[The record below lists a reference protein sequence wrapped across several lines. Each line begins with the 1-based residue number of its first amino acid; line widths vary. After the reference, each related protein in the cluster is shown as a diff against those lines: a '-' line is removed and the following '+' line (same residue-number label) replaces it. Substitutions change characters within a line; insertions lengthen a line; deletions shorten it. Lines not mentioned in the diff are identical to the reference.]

1 MNRIAEF
8 LPILTT
14 ILACIFTWE
23 IFRHYKVRKT
33 KYLLWWTLG
42 IINFG
47 LGTLS
52 ESINILFGWSEF
64 NLRFWYITGALL
76 GGFTLAQ
83 GTVYLLMSN
92 KFGDRSTII
101 WAVFIGVAM
110 TCVILTPITLPED
123 FTGKLTG
130 EVFEWQWVRLF
141 SPFINTYAFIFS
153 FGGAVYS
160 ANKYF
165 QQINKEARFVGNI
178 YISAGTLLPGI
189 GGIYTKIGYV
199 EVLFVT
205 ELVGLF
211 LIYRGYR
218 IIRSAEKV
226 HAYDF

>member
-14 ILACIFTWE
+14 LLAAVFTRE
-23 IFRHYKVRKT
+23 MFQHYRRRKT
-33 KYLLWWTLG
+33 KYFLWWTIG
-42 IINFG
+42 IITFG

-52 ESINILFGWSEF
+52 ESINLLFGWSEF

-83 GTVYLLMSN
+83 GTVYLLMPER
-92 KFGDRSTII
+92 FGDWTTVIWII
-101 WAVFIGVAM
+101 FVCVAA
-110 TCVILTPITLPED
+110 TCVILTPLTIPED
-123 FTGKLTG
+123 FNGKLSG

-141 SPFINTYAFIFS
+141 SPFINTYAFVFS

-165 QQINKEARFVGNI
+165 QQIDKEARFIGNI

-189 GGIYTKIGYV
+189 GGFYTKIGYV

-205 ELVGLF
+205 ELIGLF

-218 IIRSAEKV
+218 IIKFNRE
-226 HAYDF
+226 